1 MGRGGAGRRRLGG
14 SAAAALLALLPLPA
28 RVRLGRDAACA
39 RRERRRALRPAARR
53 PAGRARPAPGARP
66 PLALP
71 ELRGLGPRAGGTRP
85 RSRLLAARQPRADR
99 AALLARR
106 VHPQGGRHVRRAAD
120 DGARGVAGG
129 APREHAP
136 HGPRHE
142 RDVWRGLAVRDRRHV
157 LHRRGAR
164 ALGGGGGR
172 APEDRAQP
180 LRRAAQRLAAL
191 PDGTAR
197 PAPRDED
204 AGARRERRGRPDAA
218 LHGAGRREGRPVVG
232 PRRLLLRLPG
242 AVRRRRQGRGRALGV
257 GRVAPRGRRA
267 QGTARGLARQGVPRD
282 LHGHLPPGRARGGLL
297 HDPVVA
303 VRALVPADRRGGGQP
318 GRDPARR
325 VRGDALPARRRFLLL
340 VRRPGTGRHRVD
352 LPPRAGG
359 VHARNALRLPLLRA
373 ADVPGRHAHPAADP
387 QRPLA
392 RRPDGALRPLG
403 LRRRPPSG
411 RPRGHELPDARHA
424 GEPHVHDVLDSH
436 VPRLPHVARRRG
448 VPARAD
454 ARRAPRAHEPR
465 ALCGRG
471 RPPARPARL
480 ELHGLGARV
489 ARPGGGGRAAGL
501 PRRRRA
507 RIAHEPPLPQRAQ
520 GGGGRRRGPG

>member
-1 MGRGGAGRRRLGG
+1 MG
-14 SAAAALLALLPLPA
+14 S
-28 RVRLGRDAACA
+28 
-39 RRERRRALRPAARR
+39 
-53 PAGRARPAPGARP
+53 
-66 PLALP
+66 
-71 ELRGLGPRAGGTRP
+71 
-85 RSRLLAARQPRADR
+85 
-99 AALLARR
+99 
-106 VHPQGGRHVRRAAD
+106 
-120 DGARGVAGG
+120 
-129 APREHAP
+129 
-136 HGPRHE
+136 
-142 RDVWRGLAVRDRRHV
+142 
-157 LHRRGAR
+157 
-164 ALGGGGGR
+164 
-172 APEDRAQP
+172 
-180 LRRAAQRLAAL
+180 
-191 PDGTAR
+191 
-197 PAPRDED
+197 
-204 AGARRERRGRPDAA
+204 
-218 LHGAGRREGRPVVG
+218 
-232 PRRLLLRLPG
+232 RRLLLRLPG

-267 QGTARGLARQGVPRD
+267 QGAARGLARQDVPQD

-318 GRDPARR
+318 SRDPARR
-325 VRGDALPARRRFLLL
+325 VRGDALPARRRFLFL

-403 LRRRPPSG
+403 FRLRPPSG

-424 GEPHVHDVLDSH
+424 GEPHVHDVLDPH

-465 ALCGRG
+465 APCGRG

-480 ELHGLGARV
+480 ELHGLGTRV

-507 RIAHEPPLPQRAQ
+507 RVAHEPPLPQRAQ
-520 GGGGRRRGPG
+520 GGGGRRRGPGGGGVRGDLAGTRLAPRRVARAPLLGRGARRARRRADEGPLQRTRAVPRDPRRHPRARPGGAGVQGAGRGRGSCARQFLLRLLPLRDAGGEGAHGPHAEAFRRLAHLPGAGSEDDVRGPGPRPLPQRLPCLERVPRLLHGDGARGRPAGRAVLPLRARRAPPGRPRAHPRAHAVAPGRRRDGP